1 MRVDYALTMKEVE
14 RALAEIH
21 SIRHQLARGT
31 QFRGYGPAS
40 IAFSGFLA
48 LLVAWA
54 QVEWG
59 GWARNDVT
67 ANLVIW
73 ICVAAVSMGVS
84 GIETFARARRVHAGL
99 TQEMLQSAVEQ
110 IVPALVIGVLFTAVL
125 LRFAPG
131 DCWLLPGIWELIFS
145 LGIFASCRFLPKQMF
160 AVGVWYLV
168 AGLGSVMVASYSR
181 VFLPWTMGIPFGI
194 GQLLI
199 AAVLVLCS
207 EDHNEED

>member
-1 MRVDYALTMKEVE
+1 MKEVK

-21 SIRHQLARGT
+21 SIRHQVARGT

-48 LLVAWA
+48 LVVAWA

-59 GWARNDVT
+59 GWVRNDVT

-73 ICVAAVSMGVS
+73 ISVATVSMGVS
-84 GIETFARARRVHAGL
+84 GFETFSRARRVHAGL

-131 DCWLLPGIWELIFS
+131 DWEFSPHVVFFQSNCSRSAYGI
-145 LGIFASCRFLPKQMF
+145 
-160 AVGVWYLV
+160 
-168 AGLGSVMVASYSR
+168 
-181 VFLPWTMGIPFGI
+181 
-194 GQLLI
+194 
-199 AAVLVLCS
+199 
-207 EDHNEED
+207 